1 MLSTATFGPLAS
13 LQLQDFQAQHHSRTH
28 ISPAK
33 QTHLS
38 CPQGTEVTRPSQGQ
52 KCESR
57 SKTGILQFLSV
68 LFYRSSF
75 QQCESQFGTILYKY
89 RSKILLLP
97 PKKPFSPC
105 VAWERLVQTS
115 EGILW
120 FMHLSDSAAGW
131 GLCWVCSALST
142 MVPQLGWVLYTAPFQ
157 ASDSQTPWS
166 LQLNQQENNCLYFY
180 LAVFFGVNLQ
190 MKLVLTSRG

>member
-1 MLSTATFGPLAS
+1 MLSMATFGPLAS

-57 SKTGILQFLSV
+57 SKPRILRFLSV

-75 QQCESQFGTILYKY
+75 QQCKSQFGTILYKG
-89 RSKILLLP
+89 RSKRWLLP

-105 VAWERLVQTS
+105 VAWERGWCKPVREYYGSCTSVIAQLDGGFAESVQHS
-115 EGILW
+115 LPW
-120 FMHLSDSAAGW
+120 FHSLAGCCT
-131 GLCWVCSALST
+131 LRHFKRVIH
-142 MVPQLGWVLYTAPFQ
+142 
-157 ASDSQTPWS
+157 
-166 LQLNQQENNCLYFY
+166 
-180 LAVFFGVNLQ
+180 
-190 MKLVLTSRG
+190 KLLEVSS